1 MIFISK
7 LNHWLWSETASFVLI
22 RRILQTI
29 QRLIEHILE
38 EEFRERAQSL
48 AYTTLLSLV
57 PLIAVSFSILKSF
70 GVHQQLIPVLE
81 QAFKPLGER
90 GPEAISA
97 LVGFVENVQVGVL
110 GGVGLAILF
119 YTVISLLSSIESQFN
134 KIWGIQKGR
143 ALGRRVTD
151 YLVVVLVGP
160 VLAFAALSLF
170 SSHFVSSVLGHVPL
184 QLNAM
189 LGQTTSLLLLTLT
202 MAFIYS
208 FITHRRINLIPSL
221 FGGLFAALSWLTVGS
236 IFANF
241 VATSGNYSGIYSG
254 FASVILFMLWTYIS
268 WLIVLLGN
276 QLACYIQ
283 CPERLATPIT
293 NANAPKKV
301 RLLIELEEI
310 DSTNQ
315 IWAATNTHVIS
326 KKKHLIP

>member
-1 MIFISK
+1 MRLISTI
-7 LNHWLWSETASFVLI
+7 NNWLWSETSQLALI

-29 QRLIEHILE
+29 VRLTEHILE

-70 GVHQQLIPVLE
+70 GVHQQLIPILE

-90 GPEAISA
+90 GPEAITA

-119 YTVISLLSSIESQFN
+119 YTVVSLLSSIETQFN

-151 YLVVVLVGP
+151 YLVIVLVGP

-170 SSHFVSSVLGHVPL
+170 SSHLVASVLGHVPL
-184 QLNAM
+184 KLNAM

-208 FITHRRINLIPSL
+208 FIT
-221 FGGLFAALSWLTVGS
+221 
-236 IFANF
+236 
-241 VATSGNYSGIYSG
+241 
-254 FASVILFMLWTYIS
+254 
-268 WLIVLLGN
+268 
-276 QLACYIQ
+276 
-283 CPERLATPIT
+283 
-293 NANAPKKV
+293 
-301 RLLIELEEI
+301 
-310 DSTNQ
+310 
-315 IWAATNTHVIS
+315 
-326 KKKHLIP
+326 